1 MKGLRKILIMLVATL
16 IAFTLLSGCEMTAAP
31 SAAAGSGLY
40 INEVV
45 SSNVLSLADEKLGTP
60 DWIELYNPTGQA
72 ISLSGYFLTDNV
84 KNIRKY
90 TFPDVSIDAKGYL
103 VIYACKDGGDLCTG
117 FGLSKAGDRLF
128 LSDKNYNMLQDLTI
142 PQLSADVSYA
152 RSDDGRYGYC
162 AEPTPGEANTKP
174 IVYSLED
181 LVVSSPVSD
190 ALKISELVLNNA
202 SYPDSDG
209 RYPAWAELYNSSSD
223 AIALNDYFLT
233 DDPLQLNKWNLPNT
247 ILGGGERIIVFFN
260 DKDDISAL
268 GLNASFK
275 LGKADTALTLSDTFG
290 NICSNFT
297 WDTEPYED
305 IAILDGSLFTA
316 FPTPL
321 LDNSTRTFTNAAIVS
336 STDATIVLN
345 EVLLDNKYS
354 VRDKNGDRS
363 PWVELFNASGTSAS
377 LSGYYLSDDET
388 NPFKWALPD
397 IEMAAGEYK
406 IVFLSGRDSSDGE
419 LHASFRLSRGDGLI
433 TLTNKDGLSQARI
446 DIPAEIG
453 DNVSIGIYDGALRY
467 FTSPTPGA
475 ANTSHAFS
483 DINELCF
490 PDTRGVYITE
500 VSAVGNYGTNTA
512 DYIELYNGSDSGCS
526 LKGWYISDDNN
537 DLTKFELP
545 DIELSA
551 HAYIVINA
559 SKYPATVKG
568 VCAPFSISQS
578 GETLFLSNSENM
590 LIDVYETGALRPG
603 LTSGRLT
610 GDASARRYF
619 FTSASKGS
627 GNTDAVAYTEFASEP
642 MFSQTG
648 LYQSEAFSLSLS
660 CGVSGA
666 TIFYTLDGSAPTHES
681 MIYSAPLQISANTVI
696 RAFASAS
703 GMLDSDIVTYTY
715 LFEQPH
721 TLPVVCLSIDKLYFD
736 EIYAV
741 LEKKNNVER
750 EAHITYYESDGRLGC
765 AFPCGLRASGASTLL
780 AAQKSFGVSIRGRY
794 GQSAVSYPFFK
805 DSDVSAYSSLVL
817 RNSGQDRDDL
827 RMRDSFFQR
836 CVKGLNIENVETRP
850 VVMYVNGSYWG
861 IYDLNENQNED
872 YMAAH
877 YGIDPNAVDI
887 IRRNVSKL
895 EGSAAD
901 IKRVR
906 DIGLNS
912 DLSSDSAFAEYL
924 QWVDS
929 DYFMDFLIAQTYFSN
944 WDMFNQKYWRSED
957 YTVKWRPVF
966 FDLDL
971 GLSSFSAHSNNLP
984 SYFKPEGVPSK
995 DGSITNMDLFVGFRK
1010 NAAWCDKFCER
1021 YVYVV
1026 ENLFTPER
1034 LIEILDEMADVLR
1047 PEMARHRSRWSH
1059 DTASES
1065 AWERDLEKMRQC
1077 LTDRPS
1083 YALEALQ
1090 KEFGFSDEK
1099 MQEYKQK
1106 AAAN

>member
-1 MKGLRKILIMLVATL
+1 MKAWRKIFILLISLL
-16 IAFTLLSGCEMTAAP
+16 IACSLFFGCNMAAAP

-45 SSNVLSLADEKLGTP
+45 SSNVLSLADDKLGTP
-60 DWIELYNPTGQA
+60 DWIELYNPTDQA
-72 ISLSGYFLTDNV
+72 INLSGYFLTDNV

-90 TFPDVSIDAKGYL
+90 TFPDISIAAKGYL

-128 LSDKNYNMLQDLTI
+128 LSDKNYTMLQDLTI
-142 PQLSADVSYA
+142 PQLASDISYA
-152 RSDDGRYGYC
+152 RADDGRYGYC
-162 AEPTPGEANTKP
+162 AEPTPGEANAKP
-174 IVYSLED
+174 IVFSLDD
-181 LVVSSPVSD
+181 LVLSSPISD
-190 ALKISELVLNNA
+190 ALKISELVLSNTL
-202 SYPDSDG
+202 YPDSDG
-209 RYPAWAELYNSSSD
+209 RYPAWAELVNSANE
-223 AIALNDYFLT
+223 AISLSDYFLS
-233 DDPLQLNKWNLPNT
+233 DDSLQLDKWNLPNT
-247 ILGGGERIIVFFN
+247 ILGSGERIIVFFN
-260 DKDDISAL
+260 DKDNVSAL

-275 LGKADTALTLSDTFG
+275 LGSADTTLILSDTSG
-290 NICSNFT
+290 NVCSSFT
-297 WDTEPYED
+297 WDTKPYDD
-305 IAILDGSLFTA
+305 IAILDGGVFTA
-316 FPTPL
+316 FATPL
-321 LDNSTRTFTNAAIVS
+321 LENSTRTFTNAAIVPS
-336 STDATIVLN
+336 PDGSPIIIN

-354 VRDKNGDRS
+354 SRDKNGDRS
-363 PWVELFNASGTSAS
+363 PWVELFNASSTTAS
-377 LSGYYLSDDET
+377 LSGYYLSDDGDD
-388 NPFKWALPD
+388 PFKWALPN
-397 IEMAAGEYK
+397 IELAAGEYK
-406 IVFLSGRDSSDGE
+406 LVFLSGNDLTDGE
-419 LHASFRLSRGDGLI
+419 LHTSFRLSRADGLI
-433 TLTNKDGLSQARI
+433 ALTNKDGLTQAKI

-453 DNVSIGIYDGALRY
+453 ANVSIGIYEGALCY

-475 ANTSHAFS
+475 ENTSHAFS

-490 PDTRGVYITE
+490 PDTSGVYITK
-500 VSAVGNYGTNTA
+500 VSAVGNYGSNTA
-512 DYIELYNGSDSGCS
+512 DYIELYNGSNSSCS

-551 HAYIVINA
+551 HDYAIISA
-559 SKYPATVKG
+559 SEYPATVKG

-578 GETLFLSNSENM
+578 GETLFLSNSQST
-590 LIDVYETGALRPG
+590 LVDIFETGALRPG

-610 GDASARRYF
+610 GDASAKRYF
-619 FTSASKGS
+619 FTSGGS
-627 GNTDAVAYTEFASEP
+627 DNADATAYTEFASEP
-642 MFSQTG
+642 IFSQTG
-648 LYQSEAFSLSLS
+648 LYQSGAFSLSLS
-660 CGVSGA
+660 CATPGA
-666 TIFYTLDGSAPTHES
+666 TIFYTLDGSTPTRES
-681 MIYSAPLQISANTVI
+681 MVYTASLQISSNTVI
-696 RAFASAS
+696 RAFACAS
-703 GMLDSDIVTYTY
+703 GMLDSDIVTCTY

-721 TLPVVCLSIDKLYFD
+721 TLPVVCLSIDQLYFD

-741 LEKKNNVER
+741 LEKKTNVER

-794 GQSAVSYPFFK
+794 GQSSVSYPFFK

-836 CVKGLNIENVETRP
+836 CVKGLNIESVETRP
-850 VVMYVNGSYWG
+850 VVMYVNGAYWG

-895 EGSAAD
+895 EGSSAD

-971 GLSSFSAHSNNLP
+971 GLSSFSAHSNILP

-1034 LIEILDEMADVLR
+1034 LIGILDEMAAALR
-1047 PEMARHRSRWSH
+1047 PEMPRHRSRWSH

-1065 AWERDLEKMRQC
+1065 AWERDLDKMRQC
-1077 LTDRPS
+1077 LLNRPS

-1099 MQEYKQK
+1099 MHEYKQK